1 VGRGQRDQ
9 SQEGGRPHGHG
20 EHQGGDAFEATRF
33 GHGEAR
39 HGGRGGGSP
48 FGPRGAGF
56 GRGPHIGRGDVR
68 AATLA
73 LLAEG
78 PQNGYQIIQQIAERS
93 GGIWRPS
100 SGSVY
105 PGLQLLE
112 DEGLIQQE
120 MAEGRRV
127 FRLTDAGRAHVEA
140 RREELAR
147 VWDTVAGRV
156 DDAALELR
164 DLFEQ
169 VGAAVA
175 QVARAGND
183 AEISEAR
190 RLLVETRRRLYRILA
205 GDVGGDEPTG
215 SDPR

>member
-1 VGRGQRDQ
+1 M
-9 SQEGGRPHGHG
+9 
-20 EHQGGDAFEATRF
+20 
-33 GHGEAR
+33 
-39 HGGRGGGSP
+39 
-48 FGPRGAGF
+48 GF
-56 GRGPHIGRGDVR
+56 GRGLRIGKGDVR

-112 DEGLIQQE
+112 DEGLIQE
-120 MAEGRRV
+120 ESVDGRRV
-127 FRLTDAGRAHVEA
+127 FRLTDAGRAHVES
-140 RREELAR
+140 RKEELAK

-169 VGAAVA
+169 VGVALA
-175 QVARAGND
+175 QVVRAGAD
-183 AEISEAR
+183 AEIAEAR
-190 RLLVETRRRLYRILA
+190 RLLIETRRRLYRILA
-205 GDVGGDEPTG
+205 GDAPGEP
-215 SDPR
+215 R